1 MRRRLIQNDTN
12 DQYGDKCRKHAGGVM
27 GFVQCARLSRK
38 DIKMLNLKKYCVGGL
53 LAMSIGVSALSAY
66 ADAPSAPAHRGP
78 TPEMQAKFAA
88 KMQKRQDALHAKL
101 KLTAAQEPAW
111 KTFVDQ
117 TRPPQRDPNAKPQ
130 DRAAWAKLTTP
141 ERMEKFLAGMQTR
154 EQFLTARLN
163 AVKTFYAVL
172 SPEQQKTFD
181 QAYSHGP
188 FGRHHRG
195 HHGHDDRGHGMPDQA
210 GAAK

>member
-1 MRRRLIQNDTN
+1 
-12 DQYGDKCRKHAGGVM
+12 
-27 GFVQCARLSRK
+27 
-38 DIKMLNLKKYCVGGL
+38 MLNLKKYCVGGL
-53 LAMSIGVSALSAY
+53 LAASIGVSALSAY
-66 ADAPSAPAHRGP
+66 ADAPSAPAHRGAP
-78 TPEMQAKFAA
+78 TAEMQAKFAA

-117 TRPPQRDPNAKPQ
+117 SKPPQRDPNAKPH
-130 DRAAWAKLTTP
+130 DRAAERAAWAKLTTP

-181 QAYSHGP
+181 KEFAHGP
-188 FGRHHRG
+188 FGRHHR
-195 HHGHDDRGHGMPDQA
+195 HHGDHDGMQA
-210 GAAK
+210 KADAAK